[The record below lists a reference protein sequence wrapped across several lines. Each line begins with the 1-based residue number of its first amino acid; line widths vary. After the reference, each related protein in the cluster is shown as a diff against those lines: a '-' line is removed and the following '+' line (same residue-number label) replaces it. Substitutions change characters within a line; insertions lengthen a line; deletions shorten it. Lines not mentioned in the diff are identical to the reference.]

1 MNARELLELCRA
13 RGIFLF
19 ASDGDLSVDY
29 PEGGLDDA
37 LFADLR
43 ANKTELLGMLAEA
56 SQPPPATGKRPG
68 PESWGLS
75 NGLSIIGTEPWD
87 LQGEDR
93 DLAKLA
99 RTNDDDWRVKIS
111 RV

>member
-1 MNARELLELCRA
+1 MNARELLDLCRA

-43 ANKTELLGMLAEA
+43 ANKTELLFLLAEA
-56 SQPPPATGKRPG
+56 SKPPPATGKRPG
-68 PESWGLS
+68 PESWRLGNELAILAPEGL
-75 NGLSIIGTEPWD
+75 D
-87 LQGEDR
+87 LAGEDR
-93 DLAKLA
+93 DLARLP
-99 RTNDDDWRVKIS
+99 RQNDDGWRTRIS
-111 RV
+111 KY